1 MVLFQRLV
9 LIIVLVRGSMQ
20 MIWFCQTIIP
30 ARDPEHC
37 GRSKQ
42 IMYSYVDDDVN
53 VEDDVDDDGDGD
65 DDGGDDEEE
74 DEEEDDDDDADDDDD
89 DGGGGGVVVGGGGD
103 GDGDMMMLMMMMLM
117 MMMMR
122 RRRMRRRRRMG
133 RRMRA
138 CAVEMRMD
146 IHKSHF
152 VLKFTGKSSMPRP
165 GTSFCEQR
173 ALTITV
179 RTRQCGYTVWGKK
192 GY

>member
-65 DDGGDDEEE
+65 DDG
-74 DEEEDDDDDADDDDD
+74 
-89 DGGGGGVVVGGGGD
+89 V
-103 GDGDMMMLMMMMLM
+103 
-117 MMMMR
+117 MMMR
-122 RRRMRRRRRMG
+122 RRMMRRMLMMMLRLMI
-133 RRMRA
+133 M
-138 CAVEMRMD
+138 VV
-146 IHKSHF
+146 F
-152 VLKFTGKSSMPRP
+152 LVLVVVVV
-165 GTSFCEQR
+165 
-173 ALTITV
+173 V
-179 RTRQCGYTVWGKK
+179 RVMVI
-192 GY
+192 